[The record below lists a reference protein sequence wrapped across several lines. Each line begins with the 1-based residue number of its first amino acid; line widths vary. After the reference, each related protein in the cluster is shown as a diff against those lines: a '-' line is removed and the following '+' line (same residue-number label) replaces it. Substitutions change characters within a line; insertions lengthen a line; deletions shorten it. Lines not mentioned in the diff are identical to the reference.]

1 MVTIIDL
8 ISKPWLGSI
17 FGVLGLTVAVVF
29 YLRSR
34 RVSRL
39 AFQHDVITL
48 VGASDA
54 AFPYEVEIRFS
65 GDIVP
70 RVTVE
75 RIVLWNDGNTTL
87 GASQIVESD
96 PLRAELK
103 ENSSLLKVS
112 VLKCTREVSG
122 CSVGRRKDSQRIA
135 DIHFDFLDPGDG
147 IAFEI
152 LHSGSHRDLDILGT
166 LRGMPSGIK
175 NYGPTGWFTEQRTK
189 RLPFPL
195 SRMGFRFTF
204 FLAIF
209 VGFFVAAYGLF
220 EPQVISVFPGL
231 AEASQPIDLTKPNW
245 VLVLAGILYVAMPLA
260 VLWFRRRRYPAS
272 LEVDLIY
279 PNRIAKL
286 IKKPNQANAAD
297 AKSSAAD

>member
-1 MVTIIDL
+1 MGTIIDL

-17 FGVLGLTVAVVF
+17 LGVLGLAAAVLF

-34 RVSRL
+34 KVSRL

-54 AFPYEVEIRFS
+54 AFPDEVEIRFS

-70 RVTVE
+70 RVTAD

-87 GASQIVESD
+87 GASQMVESD

-103 ENSSLLKVS
+103 EDSSLLKVS
-112 VLKCTREVSG
+112 ALKCSREVNG

-152 LHSGSHRDLDILGT
+152 LHSGSPIDLKILGT

-175 NYGPTGWFTEQRTK
+175 NYGRARWFADRRTK
-189 RLPFPL
+189 RLPFPFGRL
-195 SRMGFRFTF
+195 VFRLPF
-204 FLAIF
+204 FLVI
-209 VGFFVAAYGLF
+209 VLGFLMAAYGLF
-220 EPQVISVFPGL
+220 KPQVISVVPSL
-231 AEASQPIDLTKPNW
+231 AKTSQPSDTTKPDW
-245 VLVLAGILYVAMPLA
+245 FFVLTGILYAAMPLA
-260 VLWFRRRRYPAS
+260 LLWFRRRRYPAS
-272 LEVDLIY
+272 LEVELPEQDSETH
-279 PNRIAKL
+279 
-286 IKKPNQANAAD
+286 KKTEPG
-297 AKSSAAD
+297 